1 MHHTRVRNNFTHIKY
16 NTKLQRYHKPPH
28 HTPLLRRHLQ
38 YAPLYLFLHIT
49 MHVLCRLLFVTEVIL
64 LSCCLIFTTKTT
76 HAQQY
81 EYVCDPPVAGCSNGM
96 FNSATCECEC
106 IIPFCHDANGQCYS
120 TVGCD
125 NKNAWKDCVR
135 GYDCPWWVN
144 IGRSESCITGP
155 NVRIYCIL

>member
-1 MHHTRVRNNFTHIKY
+1 MHHTLGSEITSLIS
-16 NTKLQRYHKPPH
+16 NTNLQRYHKPPH
-28 HTPLLRRHLQ
+28 HSAKTFAVRTSSCI
-38 YAPLYLFLHIT
+38 LHIT
-49 MHVLCRLLFVTEVIL
+49 MNVLRRLLFVIEVIL

-81 EYVCDPPVAGCSNGM
+81 EYEYECDPPVAGCSNGM

-106 IIPFCHDANGQCYS
+106 IIPFCHDSNGQCYS
-120 TVGCD
+120 TVGCT
-125 NKNAWKDCVR
+125 NKNVWKDCVR

-155 NVRIYCIL
+155 NVRILYIL